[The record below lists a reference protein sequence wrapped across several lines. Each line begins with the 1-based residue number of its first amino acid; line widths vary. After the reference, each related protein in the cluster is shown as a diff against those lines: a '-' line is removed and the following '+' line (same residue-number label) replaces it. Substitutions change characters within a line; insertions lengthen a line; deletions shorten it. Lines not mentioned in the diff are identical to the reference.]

1 MATTVET
8 PPGKNEHK
16 INKENMKNGEGPG
29 GGITYSEL
37 SVKYTFL
44 STTKNKNQNHQKS
57 TS

>member
-8 PPGKNEHK
+8 PPEKNEHK

-37 SVKYTFL
+37 SVKYAFL
-44 STTKNKNQNHQKS
+44 STTKK
-57 TS
+57 